1 MPEKI
6 LLIAPY
12 PELAEV
18 AAKVQEEMGIGCE
31 IAVADTN
38 EAVKLA
44 IEAISQGVEI
54 IISRGGTAT
63 MVREYITVPVVDI
76 PVTSFDILKALA
88 PLRNYS
94 EQIGVIGF
102 NNVIKECQKVAECL
116 GFKLYKIELK
126 AKEDIPACL
135 DEATLVGIK
144 VIIGDGTTARM
155 AAEAGLES
163 RSIDSGE
170 ESFRTAFTEAQRLL
184 EVQHW
189 ERECSEQVKTIIDH
203 INDGVIA
210 VDELGNISLFNPS
223 AERIL
228 GFSSVNIIGKDIK
241 KVVGLRPLNAVIEEG
256 QSELSQIIS
265 FGKKRVV
272 IKRVPLVTAGEVKGF
287 VLTVH
292 DVGQIQSMEKQI
304 RRELNTKGFTANFT
318 LNQMVSESNVMKT
331 VLADADR
338 FAQVNS
344 TLLVLGETG
353 TGKELLVQGIHNSS
367 PRRDGPFVAVNCAA
381 IAESLLESELFGYAP
396 GAFTSAR
403 REGKMGFFEMARGG
417 TVFLDEIG
425 EAPLGVQ
432 AKLLRVLQEH
442 QIMRIG
448 DEKVTPVDVRII
460 AATNKDL
467 LKLSVKGHFREDLYY
482 RLGVIIINV
491 PSLRERPDDIRSLVE
506 YFIASSNARFGKHV
520 KGVDSKVYE
529 ILEAYNWPGNVR
541 ELEHVIHRAVLT
553 AEEGIVQLLHLG
565 NFTQGKLLPTDLGN
579 STRKLKLEL
588 KGTLADMEKAIV
600 QEVLLQEGNN
610 FSSSAR
616 RLGVNRS
623 TLWRWINHTYNI
635 NAN

>member
-6 LLIAPY
+6 LLLAPY

-18 AAKVQEEMGIGCE
+18 AAKIQDEMGIGCK

-44 IEAISQGVEI
+44 IEAINQGVEI
-54 IISRGGTAT
+54 IISRGGTT
-63 MVREYITVPVVDI
+63 IMLREYVAVPVVDI
-76 PVTSFDILKALA
+76 PSTGFDILEALA
-88 PLRNYS
+88 PLRNCN
-94 EQIGVIGF
+94 QKIGVIGF
-102 NNVIKECQKVAECL
+102 KNVIKECQKVAECL
-116 GFKLYKIELK
+116 GIKLYKIELK

-135 DEATLVGIK
+135 EEAIRVGVK
-144 VIIGDGTTARM
+144 AIIGDGTTSRM
-155 AAEAGLES
+155 AAEAGLEA

-170 ESFRTAFTEAQRLL
+170 ESFRTAFNAAQRLL
-184 EVQHW
+184 EVQYL
-189 ERECSEQVKTIIDH
+189 ERERSEQVKAIIDH

-210 VDELGNISLFNPS
+210 VDECGNISLFNPS

-228 GFSSVNIIGKDIK
+228 GFSSDNIIGKNLK
-241 KVVGLRPLNAVIEEG
+241 KVVGLRALTDVIEEG
-256 QSELSQIIS
+256 LSELSQIIS

-292 DVGQIQSMEKQI
+292 DVSQIQSMEKQI

-318 LNQMVSESNVMKT
+318 LNQMVSESKVMKT
-331 VLADADR
+331 VLDDADR
-338 FAQVNS
+338 FAQVDS
-344 TLLVLGETG
+344 TVLIFGETG

-367 PRRDGPFVAVNCAA
+367 PRKDGPFVAVNCAA
-381 IAESLLESELFGYAP
+381 ITESLLESELFGYAP

-403 REGKMGFFEMARGG
+403 REGKMGYFEMAHGG

-425 EAPLGVQ
+425 DVPLGVQ

-442 QIMRIG
+442 QVMRIG

-467 LKLSVKGHFREDLYY
+467 LKLSGKGLFREDLYY

-491 PSLRERPDDIRSLVE
+491 PSLRERPEDIKSLVE

-520 KGVDSKVYE
+520 KGVDSEVFE
-529 ILEAYNWPGNVR
+529 IFKAYNWPGNVR
-541 ELEHVIHRAVLT
+541 ELEHVVQRVVLT
-553 AEEGIVQLLHLG
+553 AEEGMVKISHLG
-565 NFTQGKLLPTDLGN
+565 DFTQSKLLPIHTGN
-579 STRKLKLEL
+579 STRMLRLEL
-588 KGTLADMEKAIV
+588 KGSLDDMEKAIV

-610 FSSSAR
+610 ISRSAL

-623 TLWRWINHTYNI
+623 TVWRWLNHTAQI
-635 NAN
+635 